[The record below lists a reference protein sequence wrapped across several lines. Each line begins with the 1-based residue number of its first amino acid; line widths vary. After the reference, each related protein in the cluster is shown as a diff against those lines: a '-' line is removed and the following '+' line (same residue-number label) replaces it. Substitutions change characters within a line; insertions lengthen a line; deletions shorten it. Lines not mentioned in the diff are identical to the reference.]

1 MDKQQSKKVGF
12 SAVYLLAAI
21 LLATLFQQLIF
32 RPMVIRWTEVPYSRF
47 LEQLA
52 AGEIAEVQLT
62 GDRIMYT
69 CCGDAAAATQGR
81 ANNVVRVDDP
91 DLIQR
96 LVDAGVTFSAQ
107 APANTLMTML
117 LGWIIPL
124 IPLGLIWYFGFR
136 RMGEAGA
143 GVMSIGKS
151 RAKEITGEKTGIKF
165 EHVGGVDEVEVE
177 LKEIIDFLKDPARF
191 TRLGA
196 KLPKGV
202 LLVGPPGTGKT
213 LLAKATAGEAGV
225 PFFSISGSDFVEM
238 FVGVG
243 AARVRDLFEQAKR
256 RAPCIVFIDE
266 IDAIGQ
272 SRVTVGAIGSNDE
285 REQTLNQLLS
295 EMDGFEPNQ
304 GVIIMAATN
313 RPEIL
318 DRALLRPGRFDR
330 QVQVGMPT
338 EAGRRQ
344 ILAIHTRDVQLAQ
357 DVDMA
362 RVAQITAGF
371 SGADLANIVNEA
383 ALLAVR
389 SGREAVTMGDFDLA
403 IERVVAGLQRKITLK
418 PELKR
423 RVAYHEGGHAL
434 VAQLQPNTDPVHKV
448 SIIPTAK
455 GALGYTLQMP
465 EEDTYLMSKRELEE
479 RLAVILGGR
488 AAELLVFN
496 DTSTGAANDLQVATA
511 LARRMVTEFGMTEA
525 LGPVRYAAD
534 EGTGYLVRLEGV
546 RSDVS
551 PETAT
556 LIDKEMRRIVEDAEQ
571 RAVSLLQQHSETLH
585 EIARILQ
592 EKEVISG
599 DEIKRLVQKLV

>member
-1 MDKQQSKKVGF
+1 MDKKQSKKVGF
-12 SAVYLLAAI
+12 SAIYLIVALLLAG
-21 LLATLFQQLIF
+21 LFQQLIF
-32 RPMVIRWTEVPYSRF
+32 QPMVIRWTEVPYSRF

-52 AGEIAEVQLT
+52 AGEIAEVTLT
-62 GDRIMYT
+62 ADRIMYT
-69 CCGDAAAATQGR
+69 CCGDAAAAAQGR
-81 ANNVVRVDDP
+81 VHNVVRVDDP

-96 LVDAGVTFSAQ
+96 LVDAGVTFSGE
-107 APANTLMTML
+107 APTNALLPAL
-117 LGWIIPL
+117 LGWIIPML
-124 IPLGLIWYFGFR
+124 PLGLIWYFGLR
-136 RMGEAGA
+136 RMGQAGA
-143 GVMSIGKS
+143 DVMSIGKS
-151 RAKEITGEKTGIKF
+151 KAQEITGEKTGIKF
-165 EHVGGVDEVEVE
+165 ENVGGVDEVEVE
-177 LKEIIDFLKDPARF
+177 LKEIIDFLKDPQRF

-243 AARVRDLFEQAKR
+243 AARVRDLFEQAKH

-272 SRVTVGAIGSNDE
+272 SRSTVGALGSNDE
-285 REQTLNQLLS
+285 REQTLNQLLA
-295 EMDGFEPNQ
+295 EMDGFQPNL

-330 QVQVGMPT
+330 QIQVGLPT
-338 EAGRRQ
+338 EVGRRQ
-344 ILAIHTRDVQLAQ
+344 ILDIHTKGVQLGP
-357 DVDMA
+357 DVDLG
-362 RVAQITAGF
+362 RIAQITAGF

-389 SGREAVTMGDFDLA
+389 SEREAVTMGDFDLA

-434 VAQLQPNTDPVHKV
+434 VAQLQPDTDPVHKV

-455 GALGYTLQMP
+455 GALGYTMQMP
-465 EEDTYLMSKRELEE
+465 EEDTYLMSRRELEE

-488 AAELLVFN
+488 AAELLIFN
-496 DTSTGAANDLQVATA
+496 DTSTGAANDLEVVTA

-525 LGPVRYAAD
+525 LGPVRYAMDA
-534 EGTGYLVRLEGV
+534 GTSYLGRFDGL
-546 RSDVS
+546 RQDIS

-556 LIDKEMRRIVEDAEQ
+556 LIDKETRRIIEDAER
-571 RAVSLLQQHSETLH
+571 RAVELLQQHSDALH

-599 DEIKRLVQKLV
+599 DEIKRLAQKPV

>member
-12 SAVYLLAAI
+12 SAIYLLVAI
-21 LLATLFQQLIF
+21 LLAALFQQLIF
-32 RPMVIRWTEVPYSRF
+32 RPLVIRWTEVPYSQF
-47 LEQLA
+47 LEQLK
-52 AGEIAEVQLT
+52 AGEVDEVQLGT
-62 GDRIMYT
+62 DRIMYT
-69 CCGDAAAATQGR
+69 CCADAETNGQ

-96 LVDAGVTFSAQ
+96 LIDAGVTFSSEE
-107 APANTLMTML
+107 PTNTALASL
-117 LGWIIPL
+117 LGWFIPL
-124 IPLGLIWYFGFR
+124 VPLGIIWYFGLR
-136 RMGEAGA
+136 RMGQTGA

-151 RAKEITGEKTGIKF
+151 KAKEITGEKTGVKF
-165 EHVGGVDEVEVE
+165 QDVGGVDEVEVE
-177 LKEIIDFLKDPARF
+177 LKEIIEFLKDPQRF

-256 RAPCIVFIDE
+256 RSPCIVFIDE

-272 SRVTVGAIGSNDE
+272 SRSTVGALGTNDE

-330 QVQVGMPT
+330 QVQVSMPT
-338 EAGRRQ
+338 EEGRRQ
-344 ILAIHTRDVQLAQ
+344 ILAIHTSNVQLAG
-357 DVDMA
+357 DVDLA
-362 RVAQITAGF
+362 RIAQITAGF

-389 SGREAVTMGDFDLA
+389 SDREAVTMGDFDLA

-418 PELKR
+418 PDLKR

-434 VAQLQPNTDPVHKV
+434 VAQLQPDTDPVHKV

-488 AAELLVFN
+488 AAELLVLN
-496 DTSTGAANDLQVATA
+496 DTSTGAANDLQVATS

-525 LGPVRYAAD
+525 LGPVRYAPD
-534 EGTGYLVRLEGV
+534 ESMGYLTRLEGM

-556 LIDKEMRRIVEDAEQ
+556 LIDKETRRIIEDAER
-571 RAVSLLQQHSETLH
+571 RAVRLLQQHSEVLH

-592 EKEVISG
+592 EKEFISG
-599 DEIKRLVQKLV
+599 DEIKGLVQKSA